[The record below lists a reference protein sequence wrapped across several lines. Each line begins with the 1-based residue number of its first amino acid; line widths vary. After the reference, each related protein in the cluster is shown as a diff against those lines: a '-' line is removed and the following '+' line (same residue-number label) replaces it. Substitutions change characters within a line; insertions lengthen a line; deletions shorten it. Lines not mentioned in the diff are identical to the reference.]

1 MGEGGA
7 RGAALFGGC
16 AAGLFTGPEPSP
28 RPGTGRGSMQP
39 GRTRQVRRFQVGEEP
54 RVRMRS

>member
-16 AAGLFTGPEPSP
+16 AAGLFTGPSLPP
-28 RPGTGRGSMQP
+28 ARGPGVGRRSRRGP
-39 GRTRQVRRFQVGEEP
+39 GRYVGF
-54 RVRMRS
+54 RLGRSRG

>member
-16 AAGLFTGPEPSP
+16 AAGLFTGPGSFPP
-28 RPGTGRGSMQP
+28 PGDRAWVDDDEVSSLPTAA
-39 GRTRQVRRFQVGEEP
+39 GEDQAGT
-54 RVRMRS
+54 

>member
-16 AAGLFTGPEPSP
+16 AAGLFTGPESFPP
-28 RPGTGRGSMQP
+28 PGDRAW
-39 GRTRQVRRFQVGEEP
+39 VDAAGEDQAGT
-54 RVRMRS
+54 